1 MLSSISLPV
10 TGSILLLTRVVVP
23 ISKHRCGPTVAVRVQ
38 QAPLGLARPG
48 CVSID
53 KGTSG
58 ILISNCNVRV
68 TTMASY
74 EATDRHNPIRMG
86 PNMDGP
92 GRASSRLASG
102 SSTSSCEGGALP
114 VSVSITGPREPHDYR
129 VCNPIRLSRSTG
141 CFTVVDI
148 CERALSSSS
157 SGVLLLNKNLTDR
170 ANACDQ
176 SSNPEVR
183 GLFLAWCLGLGGGTC
198 V

>member
-1 MLSSISLPV
+1 MLQNI
-10 TGSILLLTRVVVP
+10 VVVD
-23 ISKHRCGPTVAVRVQ
+23 HGPTVAVRVQ

-102 SSTSSCEGGALP
+102 SYTSACEGGALP
-114 VSVSITGPREPHDYR
+114 VRVSITGPREPHDYR
-129 VCNPIRLSRSTG
+129 VCNPMRLSRSTG
-141 CFTVVDI
+141 CFWCFRRRGTLEGPAF
-148 CERALSSSS
+148 CGA
-157 SGVLLLNKNLTDR
+157 G
-170 ANACDQ
+170 C
-176 SSNPEVR
+176 NPTQKEKD
-183 GLFLAWCLGLGGGTC
+183 
-198 V
+198 